1 MGAARIPVG
10 YVLTSQAPP
19 VDPNALQMG
28 EYEAPPTDGVAQTI
42 FHPVGKTQ
50 IDVAAATV
58 CGTGWG
64 TTEVDEEC
72 RAIYLGRAQKDFT
85 GAEVVVDVLTAVIN
99 PTWCEAAIC
108 KSMTSPV
115 LCAGANKLTAL
126 KVVNTGGDWSV
137 TGPVRTVFGA
147 TAITRGDHLWWAWSI
162 KKKDAQDPLPEF
174 RAFLPDY
181 IMSGMSVY
189 ASATQLSTM
198 AAATDFNRLGAGVR
212 TVDSVVGL
220 S

>member
-1 MGAARIPVG
+1 MPAARIATG
-10 YVLTSQAPP
+10 WVLTSQVAP

-28 EYEAPPTDGVAQTI
+28 EYEPPASDLCAPTI

-85 GAEVVVDVLTAVIN
+85 GAEVVVDVLTAVVA
-99 PTWCEAAIC
+99 PTWCEAAIM
-108 KSMTSPV
+108 KSATSPV
-115 LCAGANKLTAL
+115 LCDGPSAMSVLKFVDATA
-126 KVVNTGGDWSV
+126 DWSV
-137 TGPVRTVFGA
+137 PGPVSTDFGA
-147 TAITRGDHLWWAWSI
+147 VSISRGTHLWFAWSV
-162 KKKDAQDPLPEF
+162 KKKDQADPLPEF

-181 IMSGMSVY
+181 ILSGLSVY
-189 ASATQLSTM
+189 LGGTRPSTM
-198 AAATDFNRLGAGVR
+198 ADGTNFNRLGNTIR